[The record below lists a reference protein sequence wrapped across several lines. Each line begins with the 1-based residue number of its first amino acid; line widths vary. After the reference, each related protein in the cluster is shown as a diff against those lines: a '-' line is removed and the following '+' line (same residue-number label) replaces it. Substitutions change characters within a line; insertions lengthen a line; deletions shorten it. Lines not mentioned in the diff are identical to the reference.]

1 MTSNKKNTLFLNT
14 LLFIG
19 LFYTSIPI
27 QVDAVPVQLI
37 PNNNIKYP
45 IHIACECDYYLYVD
59 DKYIEQANTEVNV
72 EENWEQGHP
81 GWNATKKFYPVIDNE
96 SPKII
101 AFNGIGGQF
110 SGFLNGF
117 VMDFNEGKD
126 YTKYKEWKCKDFSKT
141 VNNIPTSSSSSS
153 SPSPPL
159 PPPNWFTFD
168 YNDSD
173 WNMATSLGENYQ
185 NNSFQIFQHE
195 REGISLKAEWLWTSD
210 NSNKNIYCR
219 KKNTNI
225 ITTPPP
231 STSMPPSGVSTTIHL
246 STTSAPLPTTSAPTR
261 VQTSAPMRVSTM
273 IHTTPVQTSAP
284 MRVSTTIHTTPV
296 QTSAPIRVQ
305 TSAPTRVSTMIHTT
319 PVQTSAPIPLQTSA
333 PIHVQT
339 SAPMRVSTMIHTTPV
354 QTSAP
359 IPVQTSAP
367 MRVQTSAPIRVQ
379 TSAPTRVSTM
389 IHTTPVQTSAPMRVQ
404 TSAPIRVQTS
414 APMRVSTMIHTTPV
428 QTSAPIHVQTSAHI
442 PLQTSAHIRV
452 STMIRLS
459 STTVPLPTTS
469 VPMPMPMPIPVHVP
483 VPTIVISPH
492 IQIIIQNIK
501 YSQRRSYA
509 HLDNLFRKLK
519 LYNDEYSLYKQL
531 MIARLHIRQHYSALF
546 YDIKHLLEKQNN
558 YDSIP
563 ISIPTPTIDKNDN
576 KKSVKNIPRYIQSMH
591 TLNKCIK
598 KIEKSIQFIKGNHKY
613 ILLRILNKL
622 KLQYQQDTEKLF
634 MLIKNTR

>member
-1 MTSNKKNTLFLNT
+1 MTSNKNNTLFLNT

-19 LFYTSIPI
+19 LFYTYIPI
-27 QVDAVPVQLI
+27 QVDAIPVQLI
-37 PNNNIKYP
+37 PNKSIKYP

-59 DKYIEQANTEVNV
+59 DKYIEQANTEVNI

-126 YTKYKEWKCKDFSKT
+126 YTKYKEWKCKDFSKS
-141 VNNIPTSSSSSS
+141 VNNAP
-153 SPSPPL
+153 

-168 YNDSD
+168 YDDSD
-173 WNMATSLGENYQ
+173 WNMAASFGENYQ

-219 KKNTNI
+219 KKNINI
-225 ITTPPP
+225 ITTPPI
-231 STSMPPSGVSTTIHL
+231 STSMPSSSVSTTIHP
-246 STTSAPLPTTSAPTR
+246 STTSAP
-261 VQTSAPMRVSTM
+261 
-273 IHTTPVQTSAP
+273 IPVQTSAP
-284 MRVSTTIHTTPV
+284 IHV

-305 TSAPTRVSTMIHTT
+305 TSAPIL
-319 PVQTSAPIPLQTSA
+319 VQTSAPIRVQTSA

-339 SAPMRVSTMIHTTPV
+339 SAPIR
-354 QTSAP
+354 
-359 IPVQTSAP
+359 VQTSAP

-379 TSAPTRVSTM
+379 TSAP
-389 IHTTPVQTSAPMRVQ
+389 IPVQTSAPIPVQTSAPIPVQTSAPIHVQTSAPIRVQTSAPIHVQTSAPIRVQTSAPIHVQTSAPIPVQTSAPIRVQTSAPIHVQTSAPIPVQTSAPIRVQ

-414 APMRVSTMIHTTPV
+414 APIPV
-428 QTSAPIHVQTSAHI
+428 QTSAPIPVQTSA
-442 PLQTSAHIRV
+442 PIRV
-452 STMIRLS
+452 STTIHT
-459 STTVPLPTTS
+459 STMAPVQTSAPMHVHVP
-469 VPMPMPMPIPVHVP
+469 VP

-501 YSQRRSYA
+501 YSQRYSYA
-509 HLDNLFRKLK
+509 HLDNIFRKLN
-519 LYNDEYSLYKQL
+519 LYNEEYSLYKQ
-531 MIARLHIRQHYSALF
+531 MIIARLHLRQHYSALF

-558 YDSIP
+558 YDSIL
-563 ISIPTPTIDKNDN
+563 IPTPTSSIDKNDN
-576 KKSVKNIPRYIQSMH
+576 KKSVKNIPRYIHSMH
-591 TLNKCIK
+591 TLNECIK

-622 KLQYQQDTEKLF
+622 KIQYQQDTEKLF
-634 MLIKNTR
+634 MLIKNT

>member
-1 MTSNKKNTLFLNT
+1 MTSNKNNTLFLNT

-19 LFYTSIPI
+19 LFYTYIPI
-27 QVDAVPVQLI
+27 QVDAIPVQLI
-37 PNNNIKYP
+37 PNKSIKYP

-59 DKYIEQANTEVNV
+59 DKYIEQANTEVNI

-126 YTKYKEWKCKDFSKT
+126 YTKYKEWKCKDFSKS
-141 VNNIPTSSSSSS
+141 VNNAP
-153 SPSPPL
+153 

-168 YNDSD
+168 YDDSD
-173 WNMATSLGENYQ
+173 WNMAASFGENYQ

-219 KKNTNI
+219 KKNINI
-225 ITTPPP
+225 ITTPPI
-231 STSMPPSGVSTTIHL
+231 STSMPSSSVSTTIHP
-246 STTSAPLPTTSAPTR
+246 STTSAPIR
-261 VQTSAPMRVSTM
+261 VQTSAP
-273 IHTTPVQTSAP
+273 IH
-284 MRVSTTIHTTPV
+284 V

-305 TSAPTRVSTMIHTT
+305 TSAPIRV
-319 PVQTSAPIPLQTSA
+319 QTSA

-339 SAPMRVSTMIHTTPV
+339 SAPIR
-354 QTSAP
+354 
-359 IPVQTSAP
+359 VQTSAP

-379 TSAPTRVSTM
+379 TSAP
-389 IHTTPVQTSAPMRVQ
+389 IPVQTSAPIPVQTSAPIPVQTSAPIHVQTSAPIRVQTSAPIHVQTSAPIRVQTSAPIHVQTSAPIPVQTSAPIRVQTSAPIHVQTSAPIPVQTSAPIRVQ

-414 APMRVSTMIHTTPV
+414 APIPV
-428 QTSAPIHVQTSAHI
+428 QTSAPIPVQTSA
-442 PLQTSAHIRV
+442 PIRV
-452 STMIRLS
+452 STTIHT
-459 STTVPLPTTS
+459 STMAPVQTSAPMHVHVP
-469 VPMPMPMPIPVHVP
+469 VP

-501 YSQRRSYA
+501 YSQRYSYA
-509 HLDNLFRKLK
+509 HLDNIFRKLN
-519 LYNDEYSLYKQL
+519 LYNEEYSLYKQ
-531 MIARLHIRQHYSALF
+531 MIIARLHLRQHYSALF

-558 YDSIP
+558 YDSIL
-563 ISIPTPTIDKNDN
+563 IPTPTSSIDKNDN
-576 KKSVKNIPRYIQSMH
+576 KKSVKNIPRYIHSMH
-591 TLNKCIK
+591 TLNECIK

-622 KLQYQQDTEKLF
+622 KIQYQQDTEKLF
-634 MLIKNTR
+634 MLIKNT

>member
-19 LFYTSIPI
+19 LFYTYIPI
-27 QVDAVPVQLI
+27 QVDAIPVQLI
-37 PNNNIKYP
+37 PSERIKYP

-59 DKYIEQANTEVNV
+59 DKYIEQANTEVNI

-96 SPKII
+96 IPKII

-117 VMDFNEGKD
+117 IMDFNDGKD
-126 YTKYKEWKCKDFSKT
+126 YTKYQEWKCKDFSKS
-141 VNNIPTSSSSSS
+141 VNNAPPPT
-153 SPSPPL
+153 PP

-168 YNDSD
+168 YDDSD
-173 WNMATSLGENYQ
+173 WNVAVSFGENYQ

-195 REGISLKAEWLWTSD
+195 REGINLKAEWLWTSD

-231 STSMPPSGVSTTIHL
+231 STSMPLSSVSTTIHP
-246 STTSAPLPTTSAPTR
+246 STSAPIRVQTSAPILVQTSAPIHVQTSAHIPVQTSAHIPVQTSAHIPVQTSAPIH
-261 VQTSAPMRVSTM
+261 VQTSAPMRVSTT
-273 IHTTPVQTSAP
+273 IHTTPVQTSTPIHVQTSAP
-284 MRVSTTIHTTPV
+284 IPVQTSAPIHVQTSAPIHVQTSTPIHVQTSAPIPVQTSAPIPVQTSAHIPVQTSAHIPVQTSAHIPVQTSAPIHVQTSAPIHVQISATPSDVSTTIHTTPV

-305 TSAPTRVSTMIHTT
+305 TSAP
-319 PVQTSAPIPLQTSA
+319 
-333 PIHVQT
+333 IHVQT
-339 SAPMRVSTMIHTTPV
+339 STPMR
-354 QTSAP
+354 
-359 IPVQTSAP
+359 
-367 MRVQTSAPIRVQ
+367 
-379 TSAPTRVSTM
+379 
-389 IHTTPVQTSAPMRVQ
+389 
-404 TSAPIRVQTS
+404 
-414 APMRVSTMIHTTPV
+414 V
-428 QTSAPIHVQTSAHI
+428 QTSAPIHVQTST
-442 PLQTSAHIRV
+442 PMRVQTS
-452 STMIRLS
+452 T
-459 STTVPLPTTS
+459 
-469 VPMPMPMPIPVHVP
+469 PMRVP

-531 MIARLHIRQHYSALF
+531 MIARLHLRQHYSAIF

-558 YDSIP
+558 YDY
-563 ISIPTPTIDKNDN
+563 IPTPTPTPTSSIDKNDN
-576 KKSVKNIPRYIQSMH
+576 KKSVKNIPRYIHSMH
-591 TLNKCIK
+591 TLNECIK

-622 KLQYQQDTEKLF
+622 KIQYQQDTEKLF
-634 MLIKNTR
+634 MLIKNT

>member
-1 MTSNKKNTLFLNT
+1 MTSNKNNTLFLNT

-19 LFYTSIPI
+19 LFYTYIPI
-27 QVDAVPVQLI
+27 QVDAIPVQLI
-37 PNNNIKYP
+37 PNESIKYP

-59 DKYIEQANTEVNV
+59 DKYIEQANTEVNI

-96 SPKII
+96 IPKII

-141 VNNIPTSSSSSS
+141 VNNIPTSFT
-153 SPSPPL
+153 

-168 YNDSD
+168 YDDSD
-173 WNMATSLGENYQ
+173 WNMAASFGENYQ

-219 KKNTNI
+219 KKNINI
-225 ITTPPP
+225 ITTPPI
-231 STSMPPSGVSTTIHL
+231 STSIPLSGVSTTIHP
-246 STTSAPLPTTSAPTR
+246 STTSAP
-261 VQTSAPMRVSTM
+261 
-273 IHTTPVQTSAP
+273 
-284 MRVSTTIHTTPV
+284 
-296 QTSAPIRVQ
+296 IR
-305 TSAPTRVSTMIHTT
+305 
-319 PVQTSAPIPLQTSA
+319 
-333 PIHVQT
+333 
-339 SAPMRVSTMIHTTPV
+339 V

-367 MRVQTSAPIRVQ
+367 MRV
-379 TSAPTRVSTM
+379 STT
-389 IHTTPVQTSAPMRVQ
+389 IHPLITPPL
-404 TSAPIRVQTS
+404 QTS
-414 APMRVSTMIHTTPV
+414 APMRVSTTIHPLITPPL
-428 QTSAPIHVQTSAHI
+428 QTSAPI
-442 PLQTSAHIRV
+442 P
-452 STMIRLS
+452 
-459 STTVPLPTTS
+459 VP
-469 VPMPMPMPIPVHVP
+469 VPVP

-501 YSQRRSYA
+501 YSQRHSYA
-509 HLDNLFRKLK
+509 HLDNIFRKLK
-519 LYNDEYSLYKQL
+519 LYNEEYSLYKQ
-531 MIARLHIRQHYSALF
+531 MIIARLHLRQHYSALF

-558 YDSIP
+558 YDSIL
-563 ISIPTPTIDKNDN
+563 IPTPTSSIDKNDN
-576 KKSVKNIPRYIQSMH
+576 KKSVKNIPHYIHSMH
-591 TLNKCIK
+591 TLNDCIK

-622 KLQYQQDTEKLF
+622 KIQYQQDTEKLF
-634 MLIKNTR
+634 MLIKNT

>member
-19 LFYTSIPI
+19 LFYTTIPI
-27 QVDAVPVQLI
+27 QVDAIPVQLI
-37 PNNNIKYP
+37 PNKSIKYP

-59 DKYIEQANTEVNV
+59 DKYIEQANTEVNI

-96 SPKII
+96 IPKII

-126 YTKYKEWKCKDFSKT
+126 YTKYKEWKCKDFSKS
-141 VNNIPTSSSSSS
+141 VNNAPQ
-153 SPSPPL
+153 SPP

-168 YNDSD
+168 YDDSD
-173 WNMATSLGENYQ
+173 WNMASSFGENYQ

-195 REGISLKAEWLWTSD
+195 RQGINLKAEWLWTSD

-219 KKNTNI
+219 KKNINI
-225 ITTPPP
+225 ITTPPI
-231 STSMPPSGVSTTIHL
+231 STSMPLSGVSTTIHP
-246 STTSAPLPTTSAPTR
+246 STTSAPIPVQTSAPIRVQTSTPIR
-261 VQTSAPMRVSTM
+261 VQTSAP
-273 IHTTPVQTSAP
+273 IH
-284 MRVSTTIHTTPV
+284 V

-305 TSAPTRVSTMIHTT
+305 TSAPI
-319 PVQTSAPIPLQTSA
+319 
-333 PIHVQT
+333 
-339 SAPMRVSTMIHTTPV
+339 PV

-367 MRVQTSAPIRVQ
+367 
-379 TSAPTRVSTM
+379 
-389 IHTTPVQTSAPMRVQ
+389 
-404 TSAPIRVQTS
+404 
-414 APMRVSTMIHTTPV
+414 
-428 QTSAPIHVQTSAHI
+428 
-442 PLQTSAHIRV
+442 
-452 STMIRLS
+452 
-459 STTVPLPTTS
+459 
-469 VPMPMPMPIPVHVP
+469 IPVPVPVPVP

-501 YSQRRSYA
+501 YSQRHSYA
-509 HLDNLFRKLK
+509 YLDNLFRKLK
-519 LYNDEYSLYKQL
+519 LYNEEYSLYKQ
-531 MIARLHIRQHYSALF
+531 MIIARLHLRQHYSALF

-558 YDSIP
+558 HYSIP
-563 ISIPTPTIDKNDN
+563 IPIPTPTSSIDKNDN
-576 KKSVKNIPRYIQSMH
+576 KKSVKNIPRYIHSMH
-591 TLNKCIK
+591 TLNECIK

-622 KLQYQQDTEKLF
+622 KIQYQQDTEKFIHTFL
-634 MLIKNTR
+634 N